1 MANELP
7 PVRRIVTG
15 FAAEGAATIIEDGA
29 APNTMTVPERPGY
42 RVTSLWVTGETPA
55 KLRADDGTGSHKGLL
70 PPKNGSVVRI
80 IDIPPEPKD
89 KAAMER
95 MQSATFGQIYAD
107 KPRSEGEQKHPGM
120 HQTDTIDYAVVLD
133 GEITAVLEDKETLMK
148 AGDVLIQRG
157 TNHAWANRSDRM
169 CRILFVLIDGTW
181 E

>member
-7 PVRRIVTG
+7 PVRRILTG
-15 FAAEGAATIIEDGA
+15 FAPGGAATIVEDRV

-55 KLRADDGTGSHKGLL
+55 RLEEPDGTGTHKGLL
-70 PPKNGSVVRI
+70 PPKGGTVFRI

-89 KAAMER
+89 KSAMER

-107 KPRSEGEQKHPGM
+107 RERSSGPQKHPGM
-120 HQTDTIDYAVVLD
+120 HQTDTIDYAVVLE
-133 GEITAVLEDKETLMK
+133 GELYAVLEDKETLMK

-157 TNHAWANRSDRM
+157 TNHAWANRSDKM
-169 CRILFVLIDGTW
+169 CRILFVLVDGKW
-181 E
+181 S

>member
-15 FAAEGAATIIEDGA
+15 FAPGGAATIIEDRA
-29 APNTMTVPERPGY
+29 APHTMTVPERPGY
-42 RVTSLWVTGETPA
+42 RVTSLWVTGETPV
-55 KLRADDGTGSHKGLL
+55 KLEAADGTGAHKGLL
-70 PPKNGSVVRI
+70 PPKSGSVVRI

-107 KPRSEGEQKHPGM
+107 HARSGGAQKHPGM
-120 HQTDTIDYAVVLD
+120 HQTDTVDYAVVLE

-157 TNHAWANRSDRM
+157 TNHAWANRSDKM
-169 CRILFVLIDGTW
+169 CRILFVLLDGKW